1 MSSIT
6 PLPPDEAKLTR
17 QQRIALRRIS
27 QLFSDHFTR
36 ALYTVV
42 YKGEDQKFHVQV
54 VCNANNKTEAL
65 DLGRRTM
72 QQLELSEQGLITTL
86 TPEEKRIIR

>member
-1 MSSIT
+1 MSSI
-6 PLPPDEAKLTR
+6 PLPPDESKLTR
-17 QQRIALRRIS
+17 QQRIALKRIS
-27 QLFSDHFTR
+27 QLFKDHFHR

-42 YKGEDQKFHVQV
+42 YRGEDQKLHVQV

-72 QQLELSEQGLITTL
+72 QQLEVSEQGLITTL
-86 TPEEKRIIR
+86 TSSEKRLIQ